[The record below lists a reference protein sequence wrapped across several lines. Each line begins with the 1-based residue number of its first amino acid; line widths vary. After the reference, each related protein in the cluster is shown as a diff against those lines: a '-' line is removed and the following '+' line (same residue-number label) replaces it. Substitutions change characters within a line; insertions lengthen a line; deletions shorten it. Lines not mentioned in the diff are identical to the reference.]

1 MKTGPDQRKK
11 KQIKKDLKNQDLKN
25 KNMVNQDKT
34 IVVAISGASGS
45 IYGVRLLKELIE
57 SGCRVLII
65 LSHAGQKVLAH
76 EMGYD
81 PGSSF
86 LLFLE
91 EYGVELGRGIVPE
104 IFLQDEIA
112 SAPASG
118 SFIHHGM
125 AVVPCSMKTL
135 SAVAS
140 GYADNLITRSCDVG
154 LKEKR
159 PLVLVPRETPFGL
172 IHLANMTRAARAGAV
187 ILPPIPSFYSFP
199 ATIEE
204 LVDTVVARI
213 MDHLGVVN
221 ALGRRWRS

>member
-1 MKTGPDQRKK
+1 MKTGQNSINPGITKPN
-11 KQIKKDLKNQDLKN
+11 IINQGKI
-25 KNMVNQDKT
+25 

-45 IYGVRLLKELIE
+45 IYGVRLIKALIE
-57 SGCRVLII
+57 TGCRVLII

-81 PGSSF
+81 PKASF
-86 LLFLE
+86 CLFLE
-91 EYGVELGRGIVPE
+91 QYGVDLDSNIAPE

-112 SAPASG
+112 SASASG
-118 SFIHHGM
+118 SFVHHGM
-125 AVVPCSMKTL
+125 AVAPCSMKTL

-140 GYADNLITRSCDVG
+140 GYADNLLTRSCDVS

-172 IHLANMTRAARAGAV
+172 IHLENMSRAAMAGAV
-187 ILPPIPSFYSFP
+187 ILPPIPSFYTFP
-199 ATIEE
+199 QTIEA

-213 MDHLGVVN
+213 MDHLGMVHD
-221 ALGRRWRS
+221 LGTRWKS

>member
-1 MKTGPDQRKK
+1 MKTSPDS
-11 KQIKKDLKNQDLKN
+11 
-25 KNMVNQDKT
+25 VNQDFPNQNKT

-45 IYGVRLLKELIE
+45 IYGVRLIKGLVEAK
-57 SGCRVLII
+57 CRVLII

-76 EMGYD
+76 EMGVD
-81 PGSSF
+81 PETSF

-91 EYGVELGRGIVPE
+91 QYGVDFDNAIIPE
-104 IFLQDEIA
+104 IFFQDQIA

-118 SFIHHGM
+118 SFVHHGM

-140 GYADNLITRSCDVG
+140 GYADNLITRSCDVS

-159 PLVLVPRETPFGL
+159 CLVLVPRETPFGL
-172 IHLANMTRAARAGAV
+172 IHLENMARAARAGAV
-187 ILPPIPSFYSFP
+187 ILPPNPSFYTFP
-199 ATIEE
+199 ETIEA

-213 MDHLGVVN
+213 MDHLGVDHR
-221 ALGRRWRS
+221 LGTRWES

>member
-1 MKTGPDQRKK
+1 MKTGGNLVNQD
-11 KQIKKDLKNQDLKN
+11 IKNQDR
-25 KNMVNQDKT
+25 V

-45 IYGVRLLKELIE
+45 IYGVRLVKALIE
-57 SGCRVLII
+57 AGCQVLII

-81 PGSSF
+81 PEESF

-91 EYGVELGRGIVPE
+91 KYGVDIDNNVSPK
-104 IFLQDEIA
+104 IFFQDEIA

-140 GYADNLITRSCDVG
+140 GYADNLITRSCDVS

-159 PLVLVPRETPFGL
+159 CLVLVPRETPFGV
-172 IHLANMTRAARAGAV
+172 IHLENMVRAANAGAV
-187 ILPPIPSFYSFP
+187 ILPPSPSFYAFP
-199 ATIEE
+199 ATIED

-213 MDHLGVVN
+213 MDHLGVVHD
-221 ALGRRWRS
+221 LCLRWGS